1 MIATATPL
9 DHFRPTEMKDKPPLT
24 SLQLS
29 ILRVLW
35 DMGESSV
42 NDMVSRLAAERSLA
56 PTTVATLLTRL
67 EKRGAVARRREGR
80 GYVYRALVGREET
93 RAAKV
98 DELAADLFEGDVS
111 HLVHH
116 LLSTKEIAPGD
127 LERVKALIAER
138 EARAEGGGKS

>member
-1 MIATATPL
+1 
-9 DHFRPTEMKDKPPLT
+9 MKDSSPLT
-24 SLQLS
+24 SLQLA
-29 ILRVLW
+29 ILRILW
-35 DMGESSV
+35 DAGESSV
-42 NDMVSRLAAERSLA
+42 NDMVARLATDRHLA

-67 EKRGAVARRREGR
+67 EKRGTVARRREGR
-80 GYVYRALVGREET
+80 GYVYRALIGREET

-116 LLSTKEIAPGD
+116 LLSTKEIATGD

-138 EARAEGGGKS
+138 EAHSKGGGKS